1 MASPIRILHNELI
14 NLRNKLNAKTPAAAI
29 SQKLDCEGW
38 DASIVL
44 IQESGGVSVALT
56 AINTNDKPNSSKLNQ
71 ALEALSTYITL
82 TSTSVMNSIFELN
95 GYYKIGSCYH
105 EESNHS
111 NWTLNLLL
119 RRLSSG
125 LALGV
130 SMSSVTMSG
139 TNATHIVFSIRGF
152 IPEATINV

>member
-1 MASPIRILHNELI
+1 MATPIRILHNELI
-14 NLRNKLNAKTPAAAI
+14 NLRNKLNATTPPAAAWH
-29 SQKLDCEGW
+29 KLECEGW
-38 DASIVL
+38 DASLVL
-44 IQESGGVSVALT
+44 IQESGGVSLALT
-56 AINTNDKPNSSKLNQ
+56 AININDRPNTSVLNT
-71 ALEALSTYITL
+71 ALEALPLQLTL
-82 TSTSVMNSIFELN
+82 TSTSVMNSIIELN

-130 SMSSVTMSG
+130 SMSSVTSG
-139 TNATHIVFSIRGF
+139 TNTVHIVFSIRGF

>member
-1 MASPIRILHNELI
+1 MATPIRILHNELI
-14 NLRNKLNAKTPAAAI
+14 NLKNKLEASTPAAI
-29 SQKLDCEGW
+29 SQKLECEGW

-56 AINTNDKPNSSKLNQ
+56 AINTNDKPNSSKLGL
-71 ALEALSTYITL
+71 ALEALPTYLTL
-82 TSTSVMNSIFELN
+82 TSSSVISNIIEWN

-119 RRLSSG
+119 RRLTSG

-130 SMSSVTMSG
+130 SMSSVTTSG
-139 TNATHIVFSIRGF
+139 TDATHIPFSIRGF